1 MNKIFR
7 TLTPEDRFPFEIS
20 YQSKLMFLGS
30 CFTENIGNRMD
41 ELKFDT
47 LVNPFGIMFNPI
59 SVKRTLQ
66 YIAGETQ
73 FTQAD
78 LVFHNELWHSMHH
91 HGSFSGTRAEDTL
104 SRINHSIEYA
114 ADFLKKADVLFLTFG
129 TAWVYEYKH
138 THEIVANCHKIPDTE
153 FVRRM
158 LDPDEILVEY
168 FQLMKI
174 LNNVNPN
181 LKIVFTIS
189 PVRHLADG
197 LTGNFFSKSTL
208 AVAVQQL
215 LKMYEDE
222 NMYYFPAYEIQHDDL
237 RDYRFYDSDMVHPSK
252 DATDY
257 IFEYFKTAFIRTETA
272 VTTKQIETIIRAY
285 NHRPF
290 NTDTESYQTFKTNTL
305 AQIKTILDRFP
316 QLNFEEEI
324 SYFA

>member
-7 TLTPEDRFPFEIS
+7 TISPETRFPFEIS
-20 YQSKLMFLGS
+20 YGSKIMFLGS

-66 YIAGETQ
+66 YIAGEAE
-73 FTQAD
+73 FSRDD

-91 HGSFSGTRAEDTL
+91 HGDFSRTRAEDTL
-104 SRINHSIEYA
+104 ELINNSIEYA
-114 ADFLKKADVLFLTFG
+114 SDFLKKADVLFLTFG
-129 TAWVYEYKH
+129 TAWAHEYKK
-138 THEIVANCHKIPDTE
+138 TLEIVANCHKIPETE

-158 LDPDEILVEY
+158 LDSDEILVEY

-189 PVRHLADG
+189 PVRHLANG

-257 IFEYFKTAFIRTETA
+257 IFEYFKTAFIRPETEN
-272 VTTKQIETIIRAY
+272 VIKQIESIVRAY

-290 NTDTESYQTFKTNTL
+290 NTDTESYMKFKSNTL
-305 AQIKTILDRFP
+305 AQIKSVLDKYP
-316 QLNFEEEI
+316 SLNFEEEI